1 VICVTGSI
9 NIATR
14 ATHRYLG
21 ESDGLNTVWS
31 KMFRGVCRKND
42 RNSASPSARVGP
54 ALCGLS
60 ALLFASAVFSRA
72 QTQNPGPALSA
83 ALSAQSSSQ
92 APPNAASSQ
101 LPQSGQKITSQV
113 KAVTLY
119 ATVRDKKGKIV
130 STLNKDDFT
139 LADENAPQTI
149 SYFARESD
157 LPLTLG
163 PLVDT
168 SLSQRYVIGQERD
181 ASYTF
186 LEHMLRPD
194 KDKAFLIHFDREV
207 ELLQD
212 LTSSRDKL
220 KHAVGLLQI
229 SGRDDSSSNGGGD
242 PNDNGDNRN
251 GGGRDRNFGGT
262 HLYDAVFLASNEIM
276 KKQQGRK
283 ALIVLSDGV
292 DRGSKE
298 ILEDAIESAQRAD
311 TAVYSILFASPEE
324 EEHAGAG
331 HHGGMGGPRIGMGGP
346 FPYPGGP
353 GGGGGYPGGGG
364 GGGQRRAPQVNR
376 EDGKKVLQRLS
387 TETGGRFFEVSK
399 KVSIEQI
406 YAEIEEE
413 LRNQYS
419 FGYTPTPA
427 DSSGR
432 FHKIQLTM
440 KDKDLTVVTRQGY
453 YAQ

>member
-1 VICVTGSI
+1 M
-9 NIATR
+9 
-14 ATHRYLG
+14 L
-21 ESDGLNTVWS
+21 
-31 KMFRGVCRKND
+31 RGNS
-42 RNSASPSARVGP
+42 RNKHCKRPSHSAR
-54 ALCGLS
+54 GLIGIAAGAAS
-60 ALLFASAVFSRA
+60 LLFAAALFTYA
-72 QTQNPGPALSA
+72 QTQNPAPAPSA
-83 ALSAQSSSQ
+83 APSAQSPSQ
-92 APPNAASSQ
+92 APPNPSAGAAASQ

-181 ASYTF
+181 ASYAF
-186 LEHMLRPD
+186 LDQMLRPD
-194 KDKAFLIHFDREV
+194 KDKAFLIHFDREI

-212 LTSSRDKL
+212 LTSSREKL
-220 KHAVGLLQI
+220 KHAVGLLEI
-229 SGRDDSSSNGGGD
+229 SGRDSDSSSNGGGD
-242 PNDNGDNRN
+242 PDDNTN
-251 GGGRDRNFGGT
+251 GGGRNFGGT

-298 ILEDAIESAQRAD
+298 FLEDAIESAQRAD
-311 TAVYSILFASPEE
+311 TAVYSILFASPDE
-324 EEHAGAG
+324 EEHAGRRP
-331 HHGGMGGPRIGMGGP
+331 GGFGGPRIGMGGP
-346 FPYPGGP
+346 FP

-364 GGGQRRAPQVNR
+364 GGGGYPGGGGGGGGQRRAPQGNR

-387 TETGGRFFEVSK
+387 AETGGRFFEVSK

-419 FGYTPTPA
+419 FGYTPAPA
-427 DSSGR
+427 DASGR
-432 FHKIQLTM
+432 FHKIQLTV

>member
-1 VICVTGSI
+1 MLLRMLRGNSFHKRDRRAGRPARGRTGV
-9 NIATR
+9 ALR
-14 ATHRYLG
+14 AAA
-21 ESDGLNTVWS
+21 V
-31 KMFRGVCRKND
+31 
-42 RNSASPSARVGP
+42 
-54 ALCGLS
+54 
-60 ALLFASAVFSRA
+60 LFAAALFAHASAQA
-72 QTQNPGPALSA
+72 QTQNPVPASPQA
-83 ALSAQSSSQ
+83 PSQTPSNAPSSQ
-92 APPNAASSQ
+92 APSQ
-101 LPQSGQKITSQV
+101 IPQSGQKITSQV

-130 STLNKDDFT
+130 STLNKDDFALT
-139 LADENAPQTI
+139 DETAPQTI

-181 ASYTF
+181 ASYAF
-186 LEHMLRPD
+186 LDQMLRPD

-207 ELLQD
+207 EMLQD
-212 LTSSRDKL
+212 LTASRDKL
-220 KHAVGLLQI
+220 KRAVGLLQI
-229 SGRDDSSSNGGGD
+229 AGRDDDSSSNGGD
-242 PNDNGDNRN
+242 PNDNGGS
-251 GGGRDRNFGGT
+251 GGGRSFGGT
-262 HLYDAVFLASNEIM
+262 HLYDAVFLASNEVM

-292 DRGSKE
+292 DRGSRE
-298 ILEDAIESAQRAD
+298 FLEDAIESAQRAD
-311 TAVYSILFASPEE
+311 TVVYSILFASPDE
-324 EEHAGAG
+324 EEHAGQG
-331 HHGGMGGPRIGMGGP
+331 HHGGFGGPHIGMGGP
-346 FPYPGGP
+346 YPGGGYP
-353 GGGGGYPGGGG
+353 GGGGGGYPGGGG
-364 GGGQRRAPQVNR
+364 GGRQRRAPQGNR
-376 EDGKKVLQRLS
+376 EDGKKVLQRLA

-399 KVSIEQI
+399 KLSIDQI

-419 FGYTPTPA
+419 LGYTPTPA

-432 FHKIQLTM
+432 FHKIELTV